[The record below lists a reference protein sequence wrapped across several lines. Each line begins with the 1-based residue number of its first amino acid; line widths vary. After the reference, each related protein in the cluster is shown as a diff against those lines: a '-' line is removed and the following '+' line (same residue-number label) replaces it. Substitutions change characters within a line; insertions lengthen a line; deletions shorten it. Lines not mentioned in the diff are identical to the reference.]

1 MERRSRSSR
10 SRPGRWTLRFRSLS
24 IKRKLL
30 IIMMAIGGVVLTAA
44 CAAFVFVETRSFKEA
59 MVRDLTTLAEV
70 LGHNSS
76 ASLVFAD
83 PLDAGETLRSL
94 EANPTVTAAWLFR
107 ADDRLLARYLRDD
120 AGEAPSPPPPPRRDN
135 HRFTGE
141 RLIIHRLIVLNDRKI
156 GGIVLMSDLEGMQGM
171 LKRSLIT
178 VAGVLL
184 GSFLL
189 TYLLSSRLRNVISD
203 PIMELADVAKRVSK
217 DKNYAVRVARHEEDE
232 IGSLFDAFNDM
243 LEKIHRRDTELV
255 DAKQKAEASAAEAG
269 DLLAAMEQVNLELE
283 REVRERKQIEV
294 ELKHHRV
301 QLEHVV
307 EMRTAQLTDANLQL
321 KQEIE
326 ERRRA
331 EKDIRRALEEKVV
344 LLGEIHHRVK
354 NNLQIIASLLEMS
367 RHRARTPEAAEQLG
381 EAHAKIFT
389 MALIHSQLYRND
401 RFEEVNME
409 RHARKLFTHLSN
421 LYCKTKI
428 DARIDMSGLRLP
440 ITQAIPCAL
449 ILNELISNAFKYA
462 FEGRSDGMLRISMRK
477 AGRAAIRLE
486 VRDDG
491 PGMPE
496 DLDIDR
502 THSLGLKLVRNLA
515 VHQLKGKLHVDGRP
529 GTRVQ
534 IRFPLTG
541 EDNGDA

>member
-1 MERRSRSSR
+1 
-10 SRPGRWTLRFRSLS
+10 LRFRSLS

-203 PIMELADVAKRVSK
+203 PIMELADVAKMVSK

-409 RHARKLFTHLSN
+409 RHARELFTHLSN
-421 LYCKTKI
+421 LYRKTKI

-477 AGRAAIRLE
+477 AGRAAIRLA

-529 GTRVQ
+529 GTRVE